1 MRRAI
6 AASVSFLLT
15 LAYGRA
21 AEPEI
26 KYANHIFNEI
36 VSSARQFGSSLNH
49 NGMAFFLATVPA
61 GLEFYHGSGSRDR
74 VNGLDWLA
82 LEPEHALVFARPG
95 SNRVVP
101 RKQPGGGET
110 AKLHRQ
116 DIDRGTSDLPLAD
129 PVPHRSDKNKSTA
142 DHDEDLS
149 YGYLHKY
156 RTRSDLRLL
165 YLDGSS
171 AAKSD
176 RGTLDL
182 QDLVLLHNNPLDRC
196 RLGAEPEHEE
206 DRQRAAKL
214 CELAR
219 TEWQGQ
225 ISGFMRM
232 EAGFE
237 IMLCDFAKDLDL
249 VRVTQT
255 KPVAAP
261 PGMIVDSP
269 AYFKAIAARHD
280 GVGGGR
286 IKLDYEH
293 HVSLFA
299 YPHAIYFDSTGRPR
313 VDNGSTVIPTI
324 REAVREMVLPE
335 KQAATTGVDWQGV
348 ADMIVSRYAGRI
360 DHLASMSM
368 ESSAN
373 FRAEAE
379 RSLQPFID
387 YSSRNRS
394 TEISQCQEHSIPWQ
408 NRQSQS
414 TAARAIREVSGVIC
428 STLWSIAHSK
438 DDSFPGNLSVIKS
451 LREFLAWTEWK
462 KCKGCGPNEFCFVPI
477 WPVGSAEDFESP
489 RCISDIRKV
498 GKDYWRRNESRQR
511 VLDSCRARRRFHSH
525 VNGSCQANV
534 LFGKIAEYRV
544 CDISDSP

>member
-6 AASVSFLLT
+6 AASISFLLT
-15 LAYGRA
+15 LAHGRA
-21 AEPEI
+21 TEPEI

-61 GLEFYHGSGSRDR
+61 GLEFYHGSGSRDH

-110 AKLHRQ
+110 AKLRGQ
-116 DIDRGTSDLPLAD
+116 NIDGGASDLNPATHE
-129 PVPHRSDKNKSTA
+129 PDKYESTT
-142 DHDEDLS
+142 ESGKNLS
-149 YGYLHKY
+149 YGYLHTY

-182 QDLVLLHNNPLDRC
+182 QDLVLLHHNSLDRC
-196 RLGAEPEHEE
+196 SLGAEPEHEE

-219 TEWQGQ
+219 TEWQGH
-225 ISGFMRM
+225 ISGFIRV

-237 IMLCDFAKDLDL
+237 IILCDFAKDLDL

-255 KPVAAP
+255 RPVAAP
-261 PGMIVDSP
+261 PGLIMDSA

-299 YPHAIYFDSTGRPR
+299 YPDAIYFDSTGRPR
-313 VDNGSTVIPTI
+313 VDNDSAVIPAI
-324 REAVREMVLPE
+324 RDALRELVLSGKEA
-335 KQAATTGVDWQGV
+335 AATDVDWQGV
-348 ADMIVSRYAGRI
+348 ADMIVTRYADRI
-360 DHLASMSM
+360 DHLASITT
-368 ESSAN
+368 ESPAS

-379 RSLQPFID
+379 RSLRPFID
-387 YSSRNRS
+387 FSNRNES
-394 TEISQCQEHSIPWQ
+394 TEITQCQEHGIPWQ

-414 TAARAIREVSGVIC
+414 TAARAIREVSRLIC

-438 DDSFPGNLSVIKS
+438 DDLFPHDMSMIKS

-462 KCKGCGPNEFCFVPI
+462 KCKGCRPNEFCFVPI
-477 WPVGSAEDFESP
+477 WPVGSAEDFENP
-489 RCISDIRKV
+489 RCISDVGKV
-498 GKDYWRRNESRQR
+498 GKDYWRRNEMRQR
-511 VLDSCRARRRFHSH
+511 GLASCTTARRRFHDH
-525 VNGSCQANV
+525 VNGSCPSNV
-534 LFGKIAEYRV
+534 LFDNVAEYHV
-544 CDISDSP
+544 CYLSDSPY